1 MPLTPVKRPVT
12 IVTGVHPDAMASTV
26 LSLMLDHPNA
36 VVVRHRIDLERSVLV
51 RMVSDITGIIEHQ
64 EIDLEHACVPCAIR
78 EDVVPTLLRVAE
90 DPRWSAVLAHLPV
103 GAEPDQVCHV
113 LTQNPD
119 LSRAVRIERV
129 VAAVDGSML
138 TDDLLG
144 DALLADR
151 GLESSV
157 SDRRGIGE
165 VLADLLEYAD
175 LVVASEP
182 VADVDVH
189 LARALAR
196 PGVPLVRGTE
206 HAASGCTHLHE
217 PALTRAWI
225 DPLRSVALPPLEGT
239 GIWRVDLRSERAFH
253 PARLLH
259 GLGQFG
265 SGRHRSTGAF
275 WLPTRPD
282 QAIVWAGAG
291 GQVSV
296 GNGPSWGRR
305 PRLSRLVLTG
315 VGTAPAHLQ
324 SAFDSMLLAP
334 GEDLALPSSYDGF
347 EPWLGPIRDV
357 A

>member
-1 MPLTPVKRPVT
+1 MPVT
-12 IVTGVHPDAMASTV
+12 IVTGVHPDAMASTA
-26 LSLMLDHPNA
+26 LSLMLDLPDA

-51 RMVSDITGIIEHQ
+51 RMVSDITGVIEH
-64 EIDLEHACVPCAIR
+64 EEVDLEHACVPCAIR
-78 EDVVPTLLRVAE
+78 EDVVPTLLRVSE
-90 DPRWSAVLAHLPV
+90 DPRWTSVLAHLPV

-113 LTQNPD
+113 LTQDPA
-119 LSRAVRIERV
+119 LARAVRIERV
-129 VAAVDGSML
+129 VAAVDGPTL

-151 GLESSV
+151 GLESSP

-182 VADVDVH
+182 VADVDLH

-196 PGVPLVRGTE
+196 PGVPVVRGTE
-206 HAASGCTHLHE
+206 NAASGCTLVHE

-225 DPLRSVALPPLEGT
+225 DPLRRVALPRLGGS
-239 GIWRVDLRSERAFH
+239 GIWRVDLRSDRAFH

-259 GLGQFG
+259 GLGDLG
-265 SGRHRSTGAF
+265 SGRHRSTGCF
-275 WLPTRPD
+275 WLPSRPD

-291 GQVSV
+291 GQVSI
-296 GNGPSWGRR
+296 GNGPSWGRS
-305 PRLSRLVLTG
+305 PRFSRLVLTG
-315 VGTAPAHLQ
+315 VGTAPAHLE
-324 SAFDSMLLAP
+324 SAFDAMLLEP
-334 GEDLALPSSYDGF
+334 GESVALPGYDGF